1 VYYYAIFQSD
11 CKGWNDGRAGEAV
24 KHVHGW
30 STACAVQN
38 DPART
43 ASVYRGDFY
52 VTGDCASK
60 DDDGYFWF
68 SSRVDDVINSSGCVT
83 DAGAEYCDERV
94 CLFVGLSVGLLSV
107 REHIICGKRQVLLT
121 QFDIFGEN
129 CIHVV
134 RDILCLEPHV
144 YSFHQICR
152 TESTTLAFYQ
162 WSWLG
167 LLLAA
172 LNLRSAYVVCTCSF
186 VNDDVFSIG
195 PSEIAWSH
203 VDTIPLQ

>member
-1 VYYYAIFQSD
+1 VIFQSD
-11 CKGWNDGRAGEAV
+11 CKGWNDGGAGEAV

-107 REHIICGKRQVLLT
+107 REHI
-121 QFDIFGEN
+121 
-129 CIHVV
+129 
-134 RDILCLEPHV
+134 CLEPHV
-144 YSFHQICR
+144 YNFHQICL
-152 TESTTLAFYQ
+152 TESTTLAFNQ

-172 LNLRSAYVVCTCSF
+172 LNLRSAYVMCTCSF
-186 VNDDVFSIG
+186 VNDDVFSVG
-195 PSEIAWSH
+195 PSGIAWSH